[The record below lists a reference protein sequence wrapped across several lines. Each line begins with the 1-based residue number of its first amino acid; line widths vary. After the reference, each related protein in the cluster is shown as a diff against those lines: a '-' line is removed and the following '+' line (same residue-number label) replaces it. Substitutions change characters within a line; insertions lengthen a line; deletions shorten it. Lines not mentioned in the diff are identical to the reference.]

1 MLFSQ
6 VQLTLEVRKPEAG
19 LGWTQPLATEFPK
32 TMHNTAKY
40 SIIKWF
46 LYILYIHVYPR
57 AICQVGERERSLES
71 RFFIQNSSRWRI
83 HDHTALEISL
93 SSQTSFEKSL
103 PNLWRCEHSSAQAQ
117 SKTHPNPRHN
127 STTQIS
133 HLSQAAF
140 GTCRSIDHK
149 SIGSIDL
156 KTQNM
161 FNNVQTC
168 SKIFK
173 RITGVQLNSLN
184 DWMIWNHWPHGWPAT
199 MICRATKIR
208 WPSKPSRFGSGHEN
222 FIAQAA

>member
-1 MLFSQ
+1 MVS
-6 VQLTLEVRKPEAG
+6 
-19 LGWTQPLATEFPK
+19 
-32 TMHNTAKY
+32 
-40 SIIKWF
+40 
-46 LYILYIHVYPR
+46 LYIIYPR
-57 AICQVGERERSLES
+57 ISTCYLPGWRTGNARWKVASLY
-71 RFFIQNSSRWRI
+71 RTLRADGYMTTQLW
-83 HDHTALEISL
+83 
-93 SSQTSFEKSL
+93 KSL
-103 PNLWRCEHSSAQAQ
+103 FHLKRASRKVCRIFGDVNIQALRAQ
-117 SKTHPNPRHN
+117 SKTHPNPRNN